1 MEDHSKVNVGIIGC
15 GTISSIYLQAP
26 AKFALLRIVACAD
39 LIPEVAQAKA
49 RQYGVPKV
57 ALVEELLSDP
67 EIDLVLNLTVPAAH
81 TEIGLAALA
90 AGKTRYNEK
99 PLRINPEQ
107 GKALLETARIKEP
120 MIRGAPDTLP
130 GGGPPT
136 FIKLL
141 QYGGIGVP

>member
-1 MEDHSKVNVGIIGC
+1 MEDQTKMNVGIIGC

-67 EIDLVLNLTVPAAH
+67 EIDLVLNLTVP
-81 TEIGLAALA
+81 
-90 AGKTRYNEK
+90 
-99 PLRINPEQ
+99 
-107 GKALLETARIKEP
+107 
-120 MIRGAPDTLP
+120 
-130 GGGPPT
+130 
-136 FIKLL
+136 
-141 QYGGIGVP
+141 

>member
-1 MEDHSKVNVGIIGC
+1 MALMEDHSKVNVGIIGC
-15 GTISSIYLQAP
+15 GTISSISLQAP

-90 AGKTRYNEK
+90 AGIAVYSQK
-99 PLRINPEQ
+99 PLGLKLGE
-107 GKALLETARIKEP
+107 GKALLEAGRARAW
-120 MIRGAPDTLP
+120 M
-130 GGGPPT
+130 
-136 FIKLL
+136 
-141 QYGGIGVP
+141 Y

>member
-1 MEDHSKVNVGIIGC
+1 MEDQAKVNVGIIGC

-90 AGKTRYNEK
+90 AGKAASFEK
-99 PLRINPEQ
+99 ALGNHREE
-107 GKALLETARIKEP
+107 GKAPLATAPIKQP
-120 MIRGAPDTLP
+120 MGRGAPRTLP
-130 GGGPPT
+130 GGGPRTRLTLTHDVARP
-136 FIKLL
+136 
-141 QYGGIGVP
+141 